1 MGYKT
6 ILTVLTDFERQKQQ
20 LDSAI
25 AMTRR
30 EDGHLDVFCMGV
42 DHTQSGYYYA
52 GASAYVLRNPSTRP
66 WPRPASLRKR
76 SATACM
82 PRISAGR
89 SIPPWRRSAG
99 CQRWSE
105 CARAIPIWSC

>member
-6 ILTVLTDFERQKQQ
+6 ILTVLTDYERQRQQ

-42 DHTQSGYYYA
+42 DHTQSCLLYT
-52 GASAYVLRNPSTRP
+52 SPS
-66 WPRPASLRKR
+66 PRD
-76 SATACM
+76 
-82 PRISAGR
+82 
-89 SIPPWRRSAG
+89 
-99 CQRWSE
+99 
-105 CARAIPIWSC
+105 